1 MLNYFN
7 KLKNQKGFTLVELMV
22 VVVIIGILV
31 AIIIPIYNRV
41 QDNAAMKSHEAN
53 LRTIDGAISMYVAEE
68 GADPEDI
75 DTLVEVGLLTEKP
88 KIPSRILSATEEG
101 GNNKFLQ
108 ETNSMEIDKSNN
120 TAYYTI
126 QKSNQTIPPG
136 GDEDDAQFKA
146 FPAPNK
152 ANYKD
157 AYRAGDTPVG
167 SSN

>member
-31 AIIIPIYNRV
+31 AIIIPIYGRV

-53 LRTIDGAISMYVAEE
+53 LRTIDGAISMYVAEK
-68 GADPEDI
+68 GGDPDNI
-75 DTLVEVGLLTEKP
+75 DALVTAGFLAEKP
-88 KIPSRILSATEEG
+88 EIPPRILSAIKD

-108 ETNSMEIDKSNN
+108 ETDSMEMSGD

-126 QKSNQTIPPG
+126 QRSTQTIPAG
-136 GDEDDAQFKA
+136 GNEGDAQLKA
-146 FPAPNK
+146 FPAPNEEH
-152 ANYKD
+152 YGD
-157 AYRAGDTPVG
+157 AYRAGDEPV
-167 SSN
+167 S

>member
-68 GADPEDI
+68 GTDPKDI
-75 DTLVEVGLLTEKP
+75 DTLVQVGLLTEKP
-88 KIPSRILSATEEG
+88 KIPSRILSDTG
-101 GNNKFLQ
+101 KFL
-108 ETNSMEIDKSNN
+108 EEDGSMEIDEKDKD

-126 QKSNQTIPPG
+126 RKSNQTIPPD

-146 FPAPNK
+146 FPAPHGE
-152 ANYKD
+152 NYKG

-167 SSN
+167 SSGPSGS